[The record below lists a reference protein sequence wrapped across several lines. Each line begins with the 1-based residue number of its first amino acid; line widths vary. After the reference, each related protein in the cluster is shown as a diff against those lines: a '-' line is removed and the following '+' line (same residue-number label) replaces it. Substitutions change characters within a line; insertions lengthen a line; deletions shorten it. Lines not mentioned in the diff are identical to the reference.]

1 MGQTDAD
8 DRKQRIERN
17 HQNAQLRIQRLLQ
30 NWGTKTI
37 GFLSWES
44 EKIYW
49 WHKWVD
55 IPVSFNATVQY
66 VIYCFDIERFAKLL
80 NCSKSGII
88 IVCPFHSQCFQY
100 SYMSVRLPKAQ
111 SYSSYIY
118 SQRMRSVYLS
128 RIGNEFLY
136 KMWLSSA
143 LIFKKHKQWG
153 IQGWIR
159 QDTRSLRRSGDRP
172 FWCPG

>member
-55 IPVSFNATVQY
+55 IPVSFIATVQY

-88 IVCPFHSQCFQY
+88 IVCPFNSQCFPY
-100 SYMSVRLPKAQ
+100 SYMSVWLTKAHIHRT
-111 SYSSYIY
+111 YTLKGCV
-118 SQRMRSVYLS
+118 VYLS
-128 RIGNEFLY
+128 RIVNVFWFE
-136 KMWLSSA
+136 MWLSSA